1 MISLEGSTSNNT
13 QEWRECMTKRN
24 QFLWSSF
31 VFVAIGI
38 LFRLFD
44 SERVLSWPSILIS
57 YLIFCITY
65 FVVGK
70 IIKTLKQ

>member
-1 MISLEGSTSNNT
+1 MINLEGSTSNNT

-31 VFVAIGI
+31 VFVVIGI
-38 LFRLFD
+38 LSRLFD

-65 FVVGK
+65 LVVGQ

>member
-1 MISLEGSTSNNT
+1 MISLEDTTSNNT
-13 QEWRECMTKRN
+13 QEWREYMTKRN

-31 VFVAIGI
+31 VFVVIGI
-38 LFRLFD
+38 LSRLFD

-70 IIKTLKQ
+70 IIKVLKQ

>member
-1 MISLEGSTSNNT
+1 MISLEDTTSNNT
-13 QEWRECMTKRN
+13 QEWREYMTERN
-24 QFLWSSF
+24 QFLWASF
-31 VFVAIGI
+31 VFVVIGI
-38 LFRLFD
+38 LLRLFD

-70 IIKTLKQ
+70 IIKVLKQ